1 MHPTCHINGGK
12 NASHHHIMTSLAER
26 YCIPPA
32 TSLHHWGKDSASH
45 HHITTSSAERHCI
58 SPATS
63 LLCVSLPHHYIAGGR
78 QCIPPATSLG
88 KGNMSRLPHYITGKR
103 QCVPPVTPLVALHYG
118 GKGNVSHITGSLSL
132 SHYYH
137 YHHITISFCSQ
148 LGHVPRKACFIRQV
162 HNSITVTLRYT
173 IHWPWGFCILW

>member
-26 YCIPPA
+26 HCIPPA
-32 TSLHHWGKDSASH
+32 TSLHHRGNDNASH
-45 HHITTSSAERHCI
+45 HIMTPLAERHRVP
-58 SPATS
+58 PAAS
-63 LLCVSLPHHYIAGGR
+63 LFCVSLPHHYITGR
-78 QCIPPATSLG
+78 RRCIPPATSLG
-88 KGNMSRLPHYITGKR
+88 KGNKSHLPHYITGKR

-148 LGHVPRKACFIRQV
+148 LGLVPRKACFTRQV

-173 IHWPWGFCILW
+173 IH